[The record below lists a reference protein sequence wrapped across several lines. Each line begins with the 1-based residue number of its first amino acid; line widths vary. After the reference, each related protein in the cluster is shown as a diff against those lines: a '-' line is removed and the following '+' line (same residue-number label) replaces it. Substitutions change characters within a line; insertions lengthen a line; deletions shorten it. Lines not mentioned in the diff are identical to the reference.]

1 MKFLGLGLLVSLFIA
16 IWAKLEPE
24 GPTRKST
31 AIKLEWLKTPVGMN
45 ITFADKSTDEIS
57 FTVDPKDNCL
67 FHGSLKSDIESEV
80 DVDGCTGDLQIVE
93 ISSRLVPHGFVV
105 LFFENGETY
114 EIDPAEGIAFSPNLG
129 DIEVPRT
136 EANNEMSSPVWRGP
150 LPTRAVAKIHVRYD
164 NTLLEMVGGQH
175 SAARKKVNRIIERAQ
190 RYLKRSKGL
199 AMDVKIE
206 IVSGPN
212 HYSNRI
218 TELLLSK
225 LANQGGRGDEHPTA
239 WFIAWKPH
247 TGRMAGI
254 SHRPALCQGSAHG

>member
-31 AIKLEWLKTPVGMN
+31 AIKLEWLKTAVGMN

-57 FTVDPKDNCL
+57 LTVDPKDNCL

-93 ISSRLVPHGFVV
+93 ISSRLVSHGFVV
-105 LFFENGETY
+105 LFFENSETY
-114 EIDPAEGIAFSPNLG
+114 EIDPAEGIAHDLE
-129 DIEVPRT
+129 DIEEPRRT
-136 EANNEMSSPVWRGP
+136 EAKNEMSSLVWRGP
-150 LPTRAVAKIHVRYD
+150 LPTSAVAKIHVRYD

-175 SAARKKVNRIIERAQ
+175 SAARKKVNKIISGAQ

-206 IVSGPN
+206 IVSGPD
-212 HYSNRI
+212 HYNNRI

-254 SHRPALCQGSAHG
+254 SRRPALCQGSAYG